1 MKDGIRKELPEVDWI
16 EDKALQEKVL
26 AAYER
31 ALREG
36 GWQPE
41 DMIRIP
47 FTLLKESGL
56 TYADHVRAVTT
67 IARDVYRTFQDVL
80 GGKVSLNHDILIAGA
95 LLHDVGKL
103 LEIEEAGGGFRKS
116 AGGKVVR
123 HPFSGGAVAYAEG
136 LPPEVVHIIGGHS
149 HEGSHA
155 PRTPEGAVVHHADFI
170 CFDTVPA

>member
-1 MKDGIRKELPEVDWI
+1 MKDSIRNVLPEVDWI
-16 EDKALQEKVL
+16 EDKSLQDKVL

-31 ALREG
+31 ALQEG

-41 DMIRIP
+41 DMVRIP

-56 TYADHVRAVTT
+56 TFADHVRAVTR
-67 IARDVYRTFQDVL
+67 IARDVHRTFQDVL
-80 GGKVSLNHDILIAGA
+80 GGKISLNYDILIAGA

-103 LEIEEAGGGFRKS
+103 LEIEEADGRFRKS
-116 AGGKVVR
+116 SEGKVVR
-123 HPFSGGAVAYAEG
+123 HPFSGAAIAYAEG
-136 LPPEVVHIIGGHS
+136 LPPEVVHIIGAHS

-155 PRTPEGAVVHHADFI
+155 PRTPEGAIVHHADFI